1 MVQKIAGWLP
11 AYQLYVVGD
20 VAYVGQHVLKGRP
33 ANVQVVGP
41 LRWDAALSVPL
52 GPSSSK
58 QRKKGDRLRTPREM
72 LDGEDPR
79 WPQESICLVM
89 PQGEKTLQVKV
100 VRKVC
105 WYSAAGA
112 EELMVVLIHDPE
124 GKWRDEAL
132 LSTVPRMRP
141 PSRQEK

>member
-11 AYQLYVVGD
+11 AYHLYVVGD

-33 ANVQVVGP
+33 ANEQVVGP
-41 LRWDAALSVPL
+41 LRWDAALSAPL
-52 GPSSSK
+52 VPSSSK

-89 PQGEKTLQVKV
+89 PQGGGTKHCCRLCPACARHRG
-100 VRKVC
+100 RKSSHPRGG
-105 WYSAAGA
+105 SAR
-112 EELMVVLIHDPE
+112 
-124 GKWRDEAL
+124 GKR
-132 LSTVPRMRP
+132 
-141 PSRQEK
+141 